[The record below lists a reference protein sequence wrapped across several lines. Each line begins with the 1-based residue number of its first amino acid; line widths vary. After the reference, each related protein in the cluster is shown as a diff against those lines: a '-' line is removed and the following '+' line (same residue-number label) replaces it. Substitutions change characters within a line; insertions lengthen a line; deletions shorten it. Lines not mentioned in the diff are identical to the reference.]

1 MKKLSMPIHR
11 GANRAVVAS
20 LLAVTVVLASVT
32 PARADIDTG
41 VSIGFPGGYG
51 TPQPTYVP
59 PPSYQVQ
66 PPTNYVA
73 PAPVYGER
81 DWRGRQQEQRSRLNV
96 PRNGRPTRDHDDG
109 WRDDRD
115 HDHDRDRDRDRHDD
129 RDSQRR

>member
-1 MKKLSMPIHR
+1 MRL
-11 GANRAVVAS
+11 GAIRAVVAS
-20 LLAVTVVLASVT
+20 LLGVAAALASVA
-32 PARADIDTG
+32 PARADVDTG

-66 PPTNYVA
+66 PPTNYV
-73 PAPVYGER
+73 PPPPYGER

-96 PRNGRPTRDHDDG
+96 PRNGRPYRDHDDD
-109 WRDDRD
+109 WRDE
-115 HDHDRDRDRDRHDD
+115 RDRDREHHRHDD